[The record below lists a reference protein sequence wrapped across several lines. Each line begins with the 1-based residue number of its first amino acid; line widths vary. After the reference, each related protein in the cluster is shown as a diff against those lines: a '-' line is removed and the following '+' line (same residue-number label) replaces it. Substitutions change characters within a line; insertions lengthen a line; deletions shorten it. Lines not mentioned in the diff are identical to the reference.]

1 MKRRGLS
8 FVIIV
13 VLLLS
18 FSCNSEEKKGASS
31 MLDTANQYFK
41 QEKYDEALQVLDSL
55 NKTYP
60 KEVEAREQALSL
72 RRTIRLVRSSQDSL
86 QFSHQLEIL
95 VQFTDSLY
103 REFVLV
109 EVPGMPDENIIR
121 YKGYNPSA
129 SNEKGTFLDCYI
141 ANDGT
146 LELIAATSGRRIE
159 GIAFIAVNESVGNT
173 FVTSDTLAYDGG
185 VNYRFENL
193 GHHYERLTYTGD
205 RAIKVAGFIANAP
218 EDSTIKV
225 TFGLENGKLGKS
237 FILNP
242 TAREAIS
249 KSYKYAK
256 GLIDIA
262 ELQRSLDTHTRRL
275 LLENER
281 RAKEATK

>member
-1 MKRRGLS
+1 
-8 FVIIV
+8 
-13 VLLLS
+13 
-18 FSCNSEEKKGASS
+18 